1 MTEPVAV
8 PTALLQRSNQ
18 DGLRQLAAHVLLLGV
33 TGTTIF
39 WTRGTLWLVPAIL
52 LQGIVLV
59 CVFCPLHETT
69 HRTAFASRNLN
80 RTVGWL
86 CGALL
91 LLPPEFFRQFH
102 FAHHRYAQ
110 DAARDPE
117 LAQPAPAS
125 FGVYLWRASGL
136 PNWQRRLSVTLRHA
150 LTGRVTEPFVP
161 AHQHAAIVAEARI
174 LWLNY
179 GYLEDMLNDAAFAL
193 KLGRPLD
200 DLLIAELLKFKWKD
214 DGCHVKDGMEPG
226 DMVFGYDVPAE
237 ATRHRSATQP
247 SKLGATEALEAPK

>member
-1 MTEPVAV
+1 METG
-8 PTALLQRSNQ
+8 LQ
-18 DGLRQLAAHVLLLGV
+18 
-33 TGTTIF
+33 
-39 WTRGTLWLVPAIL
+39 W
-52 LQGIVLV
+52 
-59 CVFCPLHETT
+59 
-69 HRTAFASRNLN
+69 ASRQK
-80 RTVGWL
+80 RIKDTKP
-86 CGALL
+86 ALQERIKTL
-91 LLPPEFFRQFH
+91 TSEMREFK
-102 FAHHRYAQ
+102 
-110 DAARDPE
+110 D
-117 LAQPAPAS
+117 
-125 FGVYLWRASGL
+125 
-136 PNWQRRLSVTLRHA
+136 
-150 LTGRVTEPFVP
+150 
-161 AHQHAAIVAEARI
+161 EARI